1 MSKKSICIS
10 YQFHKADPR
19 QILHHI
25 GKERALHALDEMLK
39 IRNFERR
46 GEQSYQMGK
55 VWGFYHSYSG
65 QEAIQTGAVLA
76 LGKEKHLWVTTY
88 RCHAIALLLGMTM
101 EEGMCE
107 LYGKE
112 NGNAKGRGGSMHL
125 YTDNLFGGNGIVGGQ
140 WPIGAGLAFSL
151 KYRDRKN
158 EVAICFG
165 GDGSVV
171 QGSFHESMNLA
182 KLWKLPL
189 IVVIENNQLGMGT
202 QIERAICNFPI
213 GESFAKAYGMKS
225 YTVDGM
231 SLMDCYSVFKEASQF
246 VMQEGEPVIIEAV
259 TQRFRGHSI
268 SDAAEYRSKDELER
282 IKQQDPIDQ
291 LYALLKQEGM
301 ITEEE
306 LSKRQKKWQDEA
318 VAAMKFADESAF
330 PNITSLE
337 EGVMVDG

>member
-1 MSKKSICIS
+1 MSKKNTCIP
-10 YQFHKADPR
+10 YHFFDVEPRKLLKA
-19 QILHHI
+19 I
-25 GKERALHALDEMLK
+25 GQEKALAALDEMLK

-55 VWGFYHSYSG
+55 VWGFYHAYTG
-65 QEAIQTGAVLA
+65 QEAIQTGAILA
-76 LGKEKHLWVTTY
+76 LGREKNLWVTTY
-88 RCHAIALLLGMTM
+88 RCHALALLLGMTV

-107 LYGKE
+107 LYGKV
-112 NGNAKGRGGSMHL
+112 NGNAKGRGGSMHF
-125 YTDNLFGGNGIVGGQ
+125 YTDNMYGGNGIVGGQ
-140 WPIGAGLAFSL
+140 WPMGAGLAFSL
-151 KYRDRKN
+151 KYQNKRG
-158 EVAICFG
+158 EVAVCFG
-165 GDGSVV
+165 GDGSVA

-213 GESFAKAYGMKS
+213 GESFAKGYGIKS

-231 SLMDCYSVFKEASQF
+231 SLMHCYGVFREAF
-246 VMQEGEPVIIEAV
+246 EYVLREGEPVIIEAV

-268 SDAAEYRSKDELER
+268 SDAAEYRSKEELEM

-291 LYALLKQEGM
+291 FCALLKGEGM
-301 ITEEE
+301 ITEQEIQIRE
-306 LSKRQKKWQDEA
+306 KKWQEI
-318 VAAMKFADESAF
+318 VIAAMKFADESPY
-330 PNITSLE
+330 PNIASLE